1 MKRHLKVSLTLA
13 ALSLTT
19 VALLTGCNSS
29 SDLEGKVDQNHADQQ
44 SALRDAIKSAEDNL
58 AAAKTELQNLVASGD
73 EATAQE
79 LNKAV
84 TDLNAAIEAAKKLVA
99 DGDAA
104 TKTELLAK
112 IEEAKLYAI
121 DAASTSLDTAKK
133 ELEAAIVRGDLS
145 TAEELNKAVTTL
157 QEAIDSAKT
166 IAADADAALKA
177 ELVAAIEAVK
187 KEAAEAVSATI
198 ESAVAEVRAAVE
210 AGDAQGALDLEA
222 AVTELSEA
230 IEVAKSFA
238 LESDDA
244 LKNEL
249 LEAINASK
257 LEATEAIANGIDAA
271 TKELEAK
278 IAAGNESSVA
288 AIGAAVDN
296 LQLTI
301 QAAEKLAT
309 DSDAV
314 LREELMAA
322 ITEAQTAS
330 TVYVD
335 EAIDVIATLL
345 REEIAAGDAISAEQV
360 ATAVEEVNATIEKLK
375 TFATEA
381 DVALET
387 KLDEKIAAVKAELAQ
402 SFTEAYAKMVE
413 DFDAKLAAGA
423 TTSAD
428 ELAKAVETMNATI
441 EAAKVFATE
450 ADAALKVELE
460 AAIDKAA
467 NDAVATMKVALDA
480 AVADLEAKVEAG
492 KVAGAEALSTEVD
505 ALKALVEAAK
515 TFATDAD
522 AALKA
527 ELEATIAE
535 SQVSIVESMQAV
547 IDAAVADLEAKIE
560 AGKVAGAEALTSEV
574 NALKALVEA
583 AKTFATDADVA
594 LKAELEAAIT
604 KSTDAAVATM
614 QAALDA
620 AVADLEA
627 KVEAG
632 NVAGAE
638 ALASEVD
645 ALKALVE
652 AAKVFATDADV
663 ALKAELEDTI
673 AAVKND
679 LVDVMQ
685 NAIDMAVAD
694 LERKLE
700 NATLES
706 ATTLESTV
714 ADLMAMIDEAR
725 TMASDDNKAL
735 ADEMNMKFEEVEGRI
750 ATKLETA
757 ISELQKSVEEA
768 LALRD
773 ATAEDLTSSV
783 AKLND
788 AIAAAQELAA
798 KADADLKAEI
808 EATIATTKLEL
819 MSSVEEKLAA
829 LKAEMLEAVAN
840 SKTDVEEQISEL
852 SKTVDTLN
860 TLYTDA
866 DAALKE
872 EMTSMIEEAKSAAI
886 DAAAQA
892 LAEAKTELKAL
903 IAEGDATGAAN
914 LAAAKV
920 ELELKIAE
928 IKELCDGLGETGATT
943 EYVDDAISTLQE
955 SLTDAIDAVRE
966 AGMQLADWNA
976 ATEGIF
982 GVEGGFAKLDELYA
996 VYQAKQNTY
1005 VNGDFA
1011 KVTALYNEYWV
1022 RLVRATSVQ
1031 DITDILAAFDDK
1043 ASDIRTIP
1051 DAIYDALMEVGE
1063 SVDDVEY
1070 DADAEGLA
1078 AVRVLLEQAA
1088 ALNNSEVNAAI
1099 LAYGED
1105 EVNLQALYES
1115 YVDQYNALL
1124 RKSNGKGIK
1133 DRMDVVT
1140 SEAIVWDDG
1149 TAVDSIKAVL
1159 DTLRAD
1165 YNTWISDTNNALANV
1180 PGFAESYAAFVE
1192 AETRYAALVA
1202 AKAQAT
1208 DINNKIEA
1216 MTGKVNEFGAT
1227 IANRDALDALNTSVE
1242 NWIDLYFSDEYAGEI
1257 GDTVNYTML
1266 NHDALATLNDLFDAK
1281 VDAFKEE
1288 AAKFSSA
1295 VDAIGDVTLM
1305 SWDEINAAL
1314 TAYGNF
1320 VVSKDLADY
1329 NYMFNDQ
1336 NDTPASYYDK
1346 LVGLY
1351 AEYRTLK
1358 ASALADYNTAFE
1370 AVDGITVTIY
1380 DAEKVQGI
1388 LNWYNTYG
1396 VKDADGN
1403 ITFDNGEV
1411 GTGYILSSSLT
1422 VDAADYAAI
1431 VELKA
1436 DYDALVNAKNDEVDA
1451 IIEKIDA
1458 IGTVTFGRG
1467 DYIRSVRAAYV
1478 AYVAGTNAP
1487 TGFTADQF
1495 SVDGTKTGYAITN
1508 YEALVE
1514 AESELET
1521 LERMVSNTKMFITTL
1536 EARTGYSDFT
1546 DVDDRDSYD
1555 RLSKTIQGMIDQFKE
1570 ANGGSLETA
1579 FTDAEIAK
1587 VTAARLAVV
1596 KYDYT
1601 VLVNES
1607 VDSNISFVNDH
1618 KIPDVDKDVVATA
1631 MNAVKTD
1638 TANAIDEATDADAIV
1653 ALKDLAEVKLAEMI
1667 KCVQTYD
1674 EYRSYVVFDET
1685 LDEAAKADVELR
1697 MGLSLETTLNRVVA
1711 SDNIDDVQQHA
1722 KFIRSELESL
1732 YSIEK

>member
-1 MKRHLKVSLTLA
+1 
-13 ALSLTT
+13 
-19 VALLTGCNSS
+19 
-29 SDLEGKVDQNHADQQ
+29 
-44 SALRDAIKSAEDNL
+44 
-58 AAAKTELQNLVASGD
+58 
-73 EATAQE
+73 
-79 LNKAV
+79 
-84 TDLNAAIEAAKKLVA
+84 
-99 DGDAA
+99 
-104 TKTELLAK
+104 
-112 IEEAKLYAI
+112 LYAI
-121 DAASTSLDTAKK
+121 DAASASLETAKK

-145 TAEELNKAVTTL
+145 TAEQLSQAVATL
-157 QEAIDSAKT
+157 QEAINTAKT
-166 IAADADAALKA
+166 TAADADAALKA
-177 ELVAAIEAVK
+177 ELIEAIEAVK
-187 KEAAEAVSATI
+187 KEAADAVSATI
-198 ESAVAEVRAAVE
+198 ESAVAEIRAAVE
-210 AGDAQGALDLEA
+210 AGDAQGALDLED
-222 AVTELSEA
+222 AVTELSTA
-230 IEVAKSFA
+230 IELAKSFA

-244 LKNEL
+244 LKSEL

-278 IAAGNESSVA
+278 IAAGQEESVA
-288 AIGAAVDN
+288 AIKVAVDN

-322 ITEAQTAS
+322 ITEAQTSAV
-330 TVYVD
+330 VYVD
-335 EAIDVIATLL
+335 EAIDVVAALL

-360 ATAVEEVNATIEKLK
+360 E
-375 TFATEA
+375 
-381 DVALET
+381 
-387 KLDEKIAAVKAELAQ
+387 
-402 SFTEAYAKMVE
+402 
-413 DFDAKLAAGA
+413 
-423 TTSAD
+423 
-428 ELAKAVETMNATI
+428 KAVAEMNATI
-441 EAAKVFATE
+441 ESFKSFAGE
-450 ADAALKVELE
+450 ADAALEVKIDEKIATVKADLTKAFAEAYEQMAKDFEEKLATGAATSAKDLADAVESMNAVVEAAKAFASESDAALKAELE
-460 AAIDKAA
+460 ASIEKAT
-467 NDAVATMKVALDA
+467 NDAVASMKVALDTAVADLEAKVEAGNVASAEALKVESDALKALIEATKTFATDADAALKAELEANIADVKASVVANMQSVIDA

-492 KVAGAEALSTEVD
+492 KVAGSEALKAEVD
-505 ALKALVEAAK
+505 ALKELVEAAK

-527 ELEATIAE
+527 ELEASIEKANIE
-535 SQVSIVESMQAV
+535 LVSIMR
-547 IDAAVADLEAKIE
+547 D
-560 AGKVAGAEALTSEV
+560 
-574 NALKALVEA
+574 
-583 AKTFATDADVA
+583 
-594 LKAELEAAIT
+594 
-604 KSTDAAVATM
+604 
-614 QAALDA
+614 
-620 AVADLEA
+620 
-627 KVEAG
+627 
-632 NVAGAE
+632 
-638 ALASEVD
+638 
-645 ALKALVE
+645 
-652 AAKVFATDADV
+652 
-663 ALKAELEDTI
+663 
-673 AAVKND
+673 
-679 LVDVMQ
+679 
-685 NAIDMAVAD
+685 AIDTAVAD

-714 ADLMAMIDEAR
+714 ADLMAMIDEAK

-788 AIAAAQELAA
+788 AITAAQELAA
-798 KADADLKAEI
+798 KADADIKADL
-808 EATIATTKLEL
+808 EAAIATAKLEL

-829 LKAEMLEAVAN
+829 LKEEMLEAVKN
-840 SKTDVEEQISEL
+840 SKSDVESKLAEL
-852 SKTVDTLN
+852 SETVDTLN
-860 TLYTDA
+860 TLYTEA

-872 EMTSMIEEAKSAAI
+872 EVTSMINEAKNAAI

-892 LAEAKTELKAL
+892 LASAKADLEAL
-903 IAEGDATGAAN
+903 IAQSNATNASN
-914 LAAAKV
+914 LASAKV

-928 IKELCDGLGETGATT
+928 IKELCDGLSESSATT
-943 EYVDDAISTLQE
+943 EYVDNAIATLHE

-966 AGMQLADWNA
+966 ASMQLADWNA

-996 VYQAKQNTY
+996 VYQDKQNTY

-1022 RLVRATSVQ
+1022 RLVRATSVE
-1031 DITDILAAFDDK
+1031 DITNILANFDEA

-1051 DAIYDALMEVGE
+1051 DAIYDAIMEVGE

-1099 LAYGED
+1099 LAYGD
-1105 EVNLQALYES
+1105 EEINLQALYES

-1266 NHDALATLNDLFDAK
+1266 NHDALETLNDLFDAK
-1281 VDAFKEE
+1281 VAAFKEE
-1288 AAKFSSA
+1288 AAKFAAA

-1346 LVGLY
+1346 LVSLY

-1422 VDAADYAAI
+1422 VDASDYAAI

-1436 DYDALVNAKNDEVDA
+1436 DYDALVEAKNDEVDA
-1451 IIEKIDA
+1451 LVEKIDA

-1467 DYIRSVRAAYV
+1467 DYIRSVRAAY
-1478 AYVAGTNAP
+1478 AQYVAGTTVP
-1487 TGFTADQF
+1487 TGFTAEQF
-1495 SVDGTKTGYAITN
+1495 AIDTTKAGYSVTN
-1508 YEALVE
+1508 YDVLVE
-1514 AESELET
+1514 AETELAN
-1521 LERMVSNTKMFITTL
+1521 LERMVSNAKMFITTL

-1546 DVDDRDSYD
+1546 DSADRDSYD
-1555 RLSKTIQGMIDQFKE
+1555 RLSKTVQGMIDQFKE

-1601 VLVNES
+1601 VLVNAE
-1607 VDSNISFVNDH
+1607 VERNLTFINEF
-1618 KIPDVDKDVVATA
+1618 KIPEVDKDVVATA
-1631 MNAVKTD
+1631 MNAVKTT

-1653 ALKDLAEVKLAEMI
+1653 ALKELADVKLAEMF

-1674 EYRSYVVFDET
+1674 EYRSYVVFDGT
-1685 LDEAAKADVELR
+1685 LDEAAKADLELR

-1711 SDNIDDVQQHA
+1711 SDNVDDVQQHA
-1722 KFIRSELESL
+1722 KFIREEFESL
-1732 YSIEK
+1732 YSLPEYE